1 MLHPSYV
8 ELIDH
13 VNNVNREKGEP
24 EINSRYTLVMAVA
37 RRARDLVNGSPKMI
51 EADNGGRMLA
61 QAVSEM
67 EAEKLGIVVVDPD
80 SEEVPEENEMTDVDL
95 STSIDEEA

>member
-13 VNNVNREKGEP
+13 VNNVNNEQGNQ

-37 RRARDLVNGSPKMI
+37 KRARDLVNGAPMMS
-51 EADNGGRMLA
+51 EDTNNGRMLS
-61 QAVSEM
+61 QAVKEM
-67 EAEKLGIVVVDPD
+67 EEEKITITTL
-80 SEEVPEENEMTDVDL
+80 EPEESVEDEKNELADVDL
-95 STSIDEEA
+95 STPIDEE

>member
-13 VNNVNREKGEP
+13 VNNVNKEKGEP
-24 EINSRYTLVMAVA
+24 LINSRYTLVMAVA

-51 EADNGGRMLA
+51 VNDNGGRMLA
-61 QAVSEM
+61 QAVAEM
-67 EAEKLGIVVVDPD
+67 EAEKLGIVVVEPD
-80 SEEVPEENEMTDVDL
+80 METADEKEMTDVDL
-95 STSIDEEA
+95 STSIDEEN

>member
-13 VNNVNREKGEP
+13 VNNVNNEQGNQ

-37 RRARDLVNGSPKMI
+37 KRARDLVNGAPMMS
-51 EADNGGRMLA
+51 EDTNNGRMLS
-61 QAVSEM
+61 QAVKEM
-67 EAEKLGIVVVDPD
+67 EEEKITITTL
-80 SEEVPEENEMTDVDL
+80 EPEENLDDEENELVDVDL
-95 STSIDEEA
+95 STPIDEE

>member
-13 VNNVNREKGEP
+13 VNHVNKEKGEP

-51 EADNGGRMLA
+51 EDDNGGRMLS
-61 QAVSEM
+61 QAVAEM
-67 EAEKLGIVVVDPD
+67 EAEKLGIVVVDP
-80 SEEVPEENEMTDVDL
+80 EEETQEENKEMTDVDL
-95 STSIDEEA
+95 STSIEEEN

>member
-13 VNNVNREKGEP
+13 VNNVNNEQGNQ

-37 RRARDLVNGSPKMI
+37 KRARDLVNGAPMMS
-51 EADNGGRMLA
+51 EDTNNGRMLS
-61 QAVSEM
+61 QAVKEM
-67 EAEKLGIVVVDPD
+67 EEEKITITTL
-80 SEEVPEENEMTDVDL
+80 EPEENLDDEENELADVDL
-95 STSIDEEA
+95 STPIDEE

>member
-13 VNNVNREKGEP
+13 VNNVNNEQGNQ

-37 RRARDLVNGSPKMI
+37 KRARDLVNGAPMMS
-51 EADNGGRMLA
+51 EDTNNGRMLS
-61 QAVSEM
+61 QAVKEM
-67 EAEKLGIVVVDPD
+67 EEEKITITTLEP
-80 SEEVPEENEMTDVDL
+80 EESVEDEENELADVDL
-95 STSIDEEA
+95 STPIDEE

>member
-13 VNNVNREKGEP
+13 VNNVNKEKGEP

-51 EADNGGRMLA
+51 VNDNGGRMLA
-61 QAVSEM
+61 QAVAEM
-67 EAEKLGIVVVDPD
+67 EAEKLGIVIVEPD
-80 SEEVPEENEMTDVDL
+80 MEATDEQGMTDVDL
-95 STSIDEEA
+95 STSIDEEN